1 MAARATTWLS
11 GLAADTGL
19 SGMAANTKT
28 WLSGLAAVKH
38 GSQDQH
44 GPNFFSRN
52 LPAALVLLR
61 ATALYLQEV
70 QAAYGVSRVSYIEI
84 QFRYLSTSAVNLS
97 RQHHPSAQPASQPA

>member
-1 MAARATTWLS
+1 
-11 GLAADTGL
+11 
-19 SGMAANTKT
+19 MAANAKT

-52 LPAALVLLR
+52 LPTALVLLR

-70 QAAYGVSRVSYIEI
+70 QAAYGMGLTGLGKFLSKSCVIYKTDITTYKPYI
-84 QFRYLSTSAVNLS
+84 TT
-97 RQHHPSAQPASQPA
+97 

>member
-38 GSQDQH
+38 GCQEQH

-52 LPAALVLLR
+52 LPTALVLLR

-70 QAAYGVSRVSYIEI
+70 QAAYGVSRVSQNYCAIKCRPNSDGVLLLEA
-84 QFRYLSTSAVNLS
+84 RDAAPNRS
-97 RQHHPSAQPASQPA
+97 